1 MSSTKST
8 KFWVF
13 EADLNY
19 ERLEPKRK
27 TTSIAQTANLAKS
40 LSRRVRQEK
49 LLPEGTSYKMRWAI
63 VVRISAIKY
72 LDLTKTIR
80 EQDKTLQIKHPV
92 LQQFENVWPM
102 RDMIG
107 QFLRYNIAYSKQYP
121 IIHTSGRGDDDDDDL
136 TDSDDSEDGDDT
148 EDEDEDEGDDRG
160 DKYDRM
166 GLGHYAKF
174 VNEPS
179 NHPSTS
185 NTNTGSRKSKAVPTP
200 QVKSHSMS
208 TRESNPPSAS
218 FVLLPIS
225 IHIDLFQV
233 EDSEEESLCARSRK
247 RRVETEDVK
256 DELPVSI
263 SRYTLT
269 ITLTKPDDIS
279 ERSNLEDT
287 NMSTS
292 NEDKDS
298 FGLLARTLP
307 DLYGR

>member
-1 MSSTKST
+1 
-8 KFWVF
+8 
-13 EADLNY
+13 
-19 ERLEPKRK
+19 
-27 TTSIAQTANLAKS
+27 
-40 LSRRVRQEK
+40 
-49 LLPEGTSYKMRWAI
+49 
-63 VVRISAIKY
+63 
-72 LDLTKTIR
+72 
-80 EQDKTLQIKHPV
+80 
-92 LQQFENVWPM
+92 
-102 RDMIG
+102 MIG

-136 TDSDDSEDGDDT
+136 TDSDDSDDSEDGDDT
-148 EDEDEDEGDDRG
+148 EDEDDMEDEDEDEGDDRG
-160 DKYDRM
+160 NKYDRM
-166 GLGHYAKF
+166 GLGQYAKF

-185 NTNTGSRKSKAVPTP
+185 NANTGPRMSKSSPDTASKVPQHVNKRKQPA
-200 QVKSHSMS
+200 
-208 TRESNPPSAS
+208 
-218 FVLLPIS
+218 
-225 IHIDLFQV
+225 V

-287 NMSTS
+287 NMTTS